1 MDKRRK
7 KEEAVNDPC
16 QLPPFH
22 RSWKENIKF
31 VLYIPHFASVAKQT
45 WHQELLKEDCFGD
58 LYQKATDS
66 VQTVTHTFTFRY
78 FDQKVFASC

>member
-45 WHQELLKEDCFGD
+45 WHQELLKEGKSSSH
-58 LYQKATDS
+58 LVAPLTS
-66 VQTVTHTFTFRY
+66 
-78 FDQKVFASC
+78 SP